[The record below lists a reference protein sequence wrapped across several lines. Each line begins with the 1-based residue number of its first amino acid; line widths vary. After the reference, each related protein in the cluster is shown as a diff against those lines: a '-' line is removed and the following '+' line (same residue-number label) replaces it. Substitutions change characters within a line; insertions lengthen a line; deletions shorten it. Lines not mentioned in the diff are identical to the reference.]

1 MREGREHHPLRGE
14 KQVKSY
20 QVNGSAEA
28 HDLAEKL
35 TARLFDLGSNG
46 VDDPCGRMQFMLGR
60 YGVNERPGG
69 GLNREAF
76 KRFVTRVIDECQD
89 QANGTLQT
97 SMTQQADAHLRA
109 LLRYTEG
116 FYSTAIEH
124 GMKAGTTANAIA
136 HVESAGK
143 AMHQI
148 IHAQAAMLA
157 DAPAAQARMPSP
169 EDLQAQLNQQFNAGR
184 EFEAARLAAIS
195 AEKGATKAP
204 AAKDEAEL
212 PEDVKRVLDDALLA
226 LSFCGKSSQARAL
239 NAQAIRSIKQLLGQS

>member
-1 MREGREHHPLRGE
+1 M
-14 KQVKSY
+14 
-20 QVNGSAEA
+20 
-28 HDLAEKL
+28 
-35 TARLFDLGSNG
+35 
-46 VDDPCGRMQFMLGR
+46 
-60 YGVNERPGG
+60 NERPGG

-169 EDLQAQLNQQFNAGR
+169 EDLQAQLNQQFKPAVSSR
-184 EFEAARLAAIS
+184 RHALRQSAQKKARP
-195 AEKGATKAP
+195 KP
-204 AAKDEAEL
+204 QQQ
-212 PEDVKRVLDDALLA
+212 RM
-226 LSFCGKSSQARAL
+226 
-239 NAQAIRSIKQLLGQS
+239 KQSCLRT